1 MLAALPGQK
10 TQRRRMEMQSINELS
25 LEINQRIDSLAA
37 ITKKAIETRNLE
49 VRAMSARVRDLEMRL
64 DLVEGLQSLEK
75 MEADALDEEADDE
88 LTAEQEAERM
98 VFLDPQETLHE

>member
-1 MLAALPGQK
+1 
-10 TQRRRMEMQSINELS
+10 MQSINELS